1 MKIKNIDFKRLDDKY
16 VVYDIFNVVV
26 DDNNIKELEFNTRKT
41 KGTRVLLGVKIVYA
55 SGTQRKYTVLKTPK
69 KYEELFEKFLKNY

>member
-26 DDNNIKELEFNTRKT
+26 DDDNIKELEFSTRKT
-41 KGTRVLLGVKIVYA
+41 QGTRALLGVKIVYA
-55 SGTQRKYTVLKTPK
+55 SGTQRRYTVLKAPK
-69 KYEELFEKFLKNY
+69 KYKELFEKFLKNY